1 MSRRPVRWPL
11 ATIVLV
17 VSLAGTAS
25 AQPID
30 MSIDAPPGL
39 AAPAARVR
47 GMNLEGLRRSLAAS
61 DLPVPE
67 RISIALVPD
76 ADPRAAGLPPW
87 VVGLARGTSAIVIL
101 PDRIGSYPY
110 DSLEAVVRHEIVH
123 LALTSRAGGRPLPR
137 WFHEGVATA
146 LESGWDARD
155 ELRLLVAALDPPSL
169 ADIRRLFAS
178 DAQPDTSQAYRL
190 SAALVDDIRQRH
202 GPRVVG
208 EIASRV
214 AAGAAFDTAFQTA
227 TGDTVE
233 TAAARAWAAHRR
245 ISRWFL
251 IVTAPS
257 AVWTFI
263 LLLAGIAFLFQIRR
277 RRMQRRQWEED
288 EGRDEDEADKD
299 KG

>member
-1 MSRRPVRWPL
+1 
-11 ATIVLV
+11 
-17 VSLAGTAS
+17 
-25 AQPID
+25 
-30 MSIDAPPGL
+30 
-39 AAPAARVR
+39 
-47 GMNLEGLRRSLAAS
+47 
-61 DLPVPE
+61 
-67 RISIALVPD
+67 
-76 ADPRAAGLPPW
+76 
-87 VVGLARGTSAIVIL
+87 
-101 PDRIGSYPY
+101 
-110 DSLEAVVRHEIVH
+110 VRHEIVH
-123 LALTSRAGGRPLPR
+123 LALTARAGGRPLPR

-202 GPRVVG
+202 GPRVTG

-214 AAGAAFDTAFQTA
+214 ADGAAFDTAFRAA

-257 AVWTFI
+257 AVWTLI
-263 LLLAGIAFLFQIRR
+263 LLLAGVAFLSQVRR
-277 RRMQRRQWEED
+277 RRMRRRQWEED
-288 EGRDEDEADKD
+288 QTGDDEEEKDED
-299 KG
+299 GH